1 MIPESTIQNILD
13 RADIVDVVRDYV
25 PSLKVTGRKAEC
37 CCPFHSEKTPSFK
50 IDVNKGLY
58 YCYGCGKGG
67 NVFQFV
73 QEMEHCDFPMAVK
86 KIGSKF
92 GIRVDDGEV
101 ETAEQRDRRL
111 KLETMRI
118 INGYVCNF
126 YAEQLWRPTETSK
139 QAREYIF
146 GRKFKEDFVRSS
158 KFGYAPKGNVLL
170 EFAKEKG
177 LSIDLMVEMGLLGR
191 NDQGDIY
198 DAYRERWIIPIFNR
212 ANAVVGF
219 TCRQLPGND
228 RGGKYVN
235 SRSSDCY
242 DKSSLIF
249 GLNQAVNKAVKD
261 GVFYLVEGAPD
272 VLRLQ
277 SIGATNTIATLGT
290 AWTKAHFE
298 RLKRYKA
305 RLCFIPDCDEVKD
318 GEQYGTG
325 VKKVMEN
332 GRLAMQ
338 LGFDVSVKEIQP
350 TEDNK
355 KQDPDSYIHSMA
367 MLNSIE
373 TRDFVLWYFD
383 KVFVRNA
390 EPSVQSRIIEDVAS
404 LIALIQSN
412 LTVDS
417 LINILC
423 KEMGQRKQWKEAVS
437 AAKKEHK
444 EETQK
449 RSKNIDR
456 NLLEQYGFCQDDNNS
471 YYSIGDGGKEY
482 RWSNFIMIPLFHIE
496 DNLSSKRLY
505 RIKNVSGV
513 EKIIELKQSD
523 LTSLARFSER
533 VEGLGNF
540 IWLAKQDQ
548 LNKLK
553 MFLYEQTETAT
564 EITQLGWQSRGFWA
578 FGNGAI
584 LDGRYIPADD
594 YGIVRLDGIGNFYL
608 PATSLIYRG
617 ETKLFQFERRFVH
630 SDYSHVTLRQYTDKM
645 IEVFGDNAKV
655 GICFLLATLFKDV
668 VTGITKNFPMLNLF
682 GQKGSGKSEMGHT
695 LMSFFIAENT
705 PPNLQNATDAA
716 LAETV
721 AQCANA
727 LVHLDE
733 YKNSIDLTRREFLKG
748 LYDGTGR
755 TRMNMDRD
763 KKRETTAV
771 DCGVIISGQEMPTID
786 NALFSRLLYLTFNHT
801 EFSTEAKKR
810 FDELKDMRKL
820 GCTHLTMEIIGHRKK
835 FEVEFPGNYR
845 SALSDLVNALEH
857 ESIDDRIL
865 RLWVI
870 PLAAFRTLSGV
881 LDLSFDYREMMNI
894 CIDGIVRQNSETRS
908 NNELAQFW
916 TAVDVMHTQGLC
928 FSGQDFRIVY
938 ERKLQCDL
946 NGKTIKLEFQTPRP
960 VLHLNYEIILS
971 SYQRYAKQQ
980 GETVVPTNT
989 LKNYLEVS
997 REYYGKKR
1005 ACRFMLMN
1013 NPQESSITVEEEP
1026 GKKRLLK
1033 TSKAYQ
1039 AYCFD
1044 YLQVSDK
1051 FGINL
1056 EISTDTDLIDE
1067 KDVDTQNQDMPF

>member
-1 MIPESTIQNILD
+1 MIPESTIQGILD
-13 RADIVDVVRDYV
+13 RVDIVDVVRDYV
-25 PSLKVTGRKAEC
+25 PDLKERGGKAEC
-37 CCPFHSEKTPSFK
+37 CCPFHSERTPSFK
-50 IDVNKGLY
+50 VDSNKGLY

-73 QEMEHCDFPMAVK
+73 QEMEHCDFPSAVK
-86 KIGSKF
+86 KVGSRF
-92 GIRVDDGEV
+92 GIKIDEDKA
-101 ETAEQRDRRL
+101 ETAEQREKRI
-111 KLETMRI
+111 KVETMRI
-118 INGYVCNF
+118 INGHVCNF
-126 YAEQLWRPTETSK
+126 YADQLWKPNESSK
-139 QAREYIF
+139 RARDYIF
-146 GRKFKEDFVRSS
+146 GRKFKEEFVRSS

-170 EFAKEKG
+170 EFAKAEG
-177 LSIDLMVEMGLLGR
+177 LSIELMIEMGLLGR
-191 NDQGDIY
+191 NDQGEVY
-198 DAYRERWIIPIFNR
+198 DAYRDRWIIPIFNR

-249 GLNQAVNKAVKD
+249 GLNQAVNKAVKE

-277 SIGATNTIATLGT
+277 SIGATNAIATLGT
-290 AWTKAHFE
+290 AWTREHFE

-318 GEQYGTG
+318 GERYGTG

-338 LGFDVSVKEIQP
+338 MGLDVSVKEIQP
-350 TEDNK
+350 GEDGK
-355 KQDPDSYIHSMA
+355 KQDPDSFITSQA
-367 MLNSIE
+367 VLKSIE
-373 TRDFVLWYFD
+373 TRDFVLWYFG

-390 EPSVQSRIIEDVAS
+390 EPSEQGRIIEDVAS
-404 LIALIQSN
+404 LIALVQSN
-412 LTVDS
+412 LIADS
-417 LINILC
+417 LINTLSRD
-423 KEMGQRKQWKEAVS
+423 MGQRKQWKEAVS
-437 AAKKEHK
+437 AAKKENK
-444 EETQK
+444 EESQK

-456 NLLEQYGFCQDDNNS
+456 SLLEQYGFCQDENNS

-482 RWSNFIMIPLFHIE
+482 KWSNFIMVPLFHIE
-496 DNLSSKRLY
+496 DSILPKRLY
-505 RIKNVSGV
+505 KIKNQSGV

-564 EITQLGWQSRGFWA
+564 EIIQLGWQPKGFWA

-584 LDGRYIPADD
+584 CDGQWIPTDD
-594 YGIVRLDGIGNFYL
+594 YGIVRLGSLGNFYL
-608 PATSLIYRG
+608 PANSVIYRG

-630 SDYSHVTLRQYTDKM
+630 SDYSHVSLRQYTNKM
-645 IEVFGDNAKV
+645 VEVFGNNAKV

-668 VTGITKNFPMLNLF
+668 VTGITKNFPLLNLF

-695 LMSFFIAENT
+695 LMSFFIAENV
-705 PPNLQNATDAA
+705 PPNLQNSTDAA
-716 LAETV
+716 LADAV

-733 YKNSIDLTRREFLKG
+733 YKNTIDITRREFLKG

-763 KKRETTAV
+763 KKREITAV

-786 NALFSRLLYLTFNHT
+786 NALFSRLLYLTFNQT

-810 FDELKDMRKL
+810 FDELKDMRKM
-820 GCTHLTMEIIGHRKK
+820 GCTHLTVEIIGHRKK

-845 SALSDLVNALEH
+845 SALSDVVSALEH
-857 ESIDDRIL
+857 DSIDDRIL
-865 RLWVI
+865 RSWVI

-881 LDLSFDYREMMNI
+881 LDLGFDYKEMLQI
-894 CIDGIVRQNSETRS
+894 CIDCIVRQNSETRS

-916 TAVDVMHTQGLC
+916 TAVDVMHTQGLV

-938 ERKLQCDL
+938 ERGLKCDL
-946 NGKTIKLEFQTPRP
+946 NGNGIKLEFQMPRP
-960 VLHLNYEIILS
+960 ILYLNYEIILS
-971 SYQRYAKQQ
+971 SYQKFAKQQ
-980 GETVVPTNT
+980 GDTVVPTNT

-997 REYYGKKR
+997 REFYGKKR
-1005 ACRFMLMN
+1005 ACRFLLMN

-1026 GKKRLLK
+1026 GRKKMLR

-1056 EISTDTDLIDE
+1056 EISTETDLIDE
-1067 KDVDTQNQDMPF
+1067 KDVEATDKSLPF